1 MATLKEPFNPHT
13 FEAMCEGNI
22 FVAIR
27 YADLG
32 MRVFPCDNRPDYA
45 TRPGTPSKRP
55 LVKWKDEA
63 TINRDQIIS
72 WWTTWPNALVGLVMG
87 ELVWCVDC
95 DRHDAQADG
104 VSAFARL
111 IQENGGAFPDPV
123 PYSHT
128 ISDGQHFFFAL
139 PEGFIPTNSRGR
151 LPVGVDVRGLGG
163 FVVAPGSECS
173 FGGWRETGA
182 RLADLVEAGAVPQA
196 PDWLLEMI
204 RLAAPARLSEMAKP
218 AGAISTS
225 FQVEPSAPDRD
236 ELIDALSYVPAHD
249 RQTWVTFG
257 AALHDTGAPWAREI
271 WDGWSQTSNKFN
283 AADQEQTWRSFARP
297 YSGSRATVGSIFHAA
312 KQHGYARPFTG
323 LPDMPPWDGV
333 TRGAKLIAS
342 NTTEPVTSAAGAA
355 ASTGFEFVAYPWPD
369 PALLPR
375 RRWVYGNHLIRGFIS
390 VTVAPGGVGKS
401 SLTMV
406 EALAM
411 ASNRPLLGIAPA
423 ERKALNVALWNGE
436 DPIDELERRMAG
448 AVRHYG
454 IDQATCPGGLFLLSG
469 RDQPIVIAEMVKHD
483 LVVAKPMVEA
493 VKAAIVACKLDVL
506 VVDPFVRS
514 HRVSEN
520 DNNAIDVVAA
530 MWGNIANETGCAIDL
545 VHHTRK
551 GNANEPAGV
560 EAARGASSLISA
572 ARSVR
577 TLNPMSDEQ
586 ADALDVPSKERRR
599 YFNVTYGKSSM
610 SAASDEM
617 EWRQLV
623 SVGLGNFKP
632 GFDEDHVGVVAIW
645 QPTSSD
651 EQVTTDQLREIQKK
665 IGDGEWRENP
675 QSTLWAGN
683 AIAAV
688 LGLDV
693 AEKAARARVKKHLE
707 GWIKDGLL
715 AVKERKDANRMIRKF
730 VVMGRSIDHFNPKA

>member
-1 MATLKEPFNPHT
+1 MANL
-13 FEAMCEGNI
+13 
-22 FVAIR
+22 AIALR
-27 YADLG
+27 FASIG
-32 MRVFPCDNRPDYA
+32 MRVFPCDSLPDA
-45 TRPGTPSKRP
+45 KRPGVPSKAP
-55 LVKWKDEA
+55 MVKWKDEA
-63 TINRDQIIS
+63 TNNRDQIIA
-72 WWTTWPNALVGLVMG
+72 WWSRWPNALVGLVMG
-87 ELVWCVDC
+87 ENVWCVDC
-95 DRHDAQADG
+95 DRHDPAADG
-104 VSAFARL
+104 VTAFYDL
-111 IQENGGAFPDPV
+111 IERNDGVFPDRV
-123 PYSHT
+123 PSCNT
-128 ISDGQHFFFAL
+128 ISGGKHFFFGL
-139 PEGFIPTNSRGR
+139 PAGFKPNNSRGR
-151 LPVGVDVRGLGG
+151 LPAGIDVRGLGG
-163 FVVAPGSECS
+163 FVVAPGSACR
-173 FGGWRETGA
+173 FGSWTDADGSLSEMVET
-182 RLADLVEAGAVPQA
+182 GAVPQA
-196 PDWLLEMI
+196 PDWLLDLI
-204 RLAAPARLSEMAKP
+204 RPAKLSEQALATINP
-218 AGAISTS
+218 SRISI
-225 FQVEPSAPDRD
+225 EPPTLDQE
-236 ELIDALSYVPAHD
+236 ELIDAISRVPADD

-257 AALHDTGAPWAREI
+257 AALHDTGAPWARGV
-271 WDGWSQTSNKFN
+271 WDAWSQTSPKFN
-283 AADQEQTWRSFARP
+283 AADQERTWRGFGANN
-297 YSGSRATVGSIFHAA
+297 YTGTKATVGSIFHAA
-312 KQHGYARPFTG
+312 KQHGYERRGKFSEMA
-323 LPDMPPWDGV
+323 PWDGV
-333 TRGAKLIAS
+333 LRGPGFAQT
-342 NTTEPVTSAAGAA
+342 NTTDPV
-355 ASTGFEFVAYPWPD
+355 ASKPAPTGFKFVEYPWPD
-369 PALLPR
+369 PSTLPR
-375 RRWVYGNHLIRGFIS
+375 RQWVYGTHLIRGFIS

-411 ASNRPLLGIAPA
+411 ASNRPLLGTAPA

-448 AVRHYG
+448 AALHYG
-454 IDQATCPGGLFLLSG
+454 INETSCPGGLYMLSG

-493 VKAAIVACKLDVL
+493 VKAAIIKNKLDVL

-551 GNANEPAGV
+551 GNGEPAGV
-560 EAARGASSLISA
+560 DAARGASSLISA

-577 TLNPMSDEQ
+577 TLNPMNDEQ
-586 ADALDVPSKERRR
+586 AEVLGVPPKERRR

-645 QPTSSD
+645 QPTTSD
-651 EQVTTDQLREIQKK
+651 DQVTTDQLREIQKK

-693 AEKAARARVKKHLE
+693 AEKAARARVKKHLD

-715 AVKERKDANRMIRKF
+715 AIEERKDGNRMMRKF

>member
-1 MATLKEPFNPHT
+1 MANL
-13 FEAMCEGNI
+13 
-22 FVAIR
+22 AIALR
-27 YADLG
+27 FASIG
-32 MRVFPCDNRPDYA
+32 MRVFPCDSLPDA
-45 TRPGTPSKRP
+45 KRPGVPSKAP
-55 LVKWKDEA
+55 MVKWKDEA
-63 TINRDQIIS
+63 TNNRDQIIA
-72 WWTTWPNALVGLVMG
+72 WWSRWPNALVGLVMG
-87 ELVWCVDC
+87 ENVWCVDC
-95 DRHDAQADG
+95 DRHDPAADG
-104 VSAFARL
+104 VTAFYDL
-111 IQENGGAFPDPV
+111 IERNDGVFPDRV
-123 PYSHT
+123 PSCNT
-128 ISDGQHFFFAL
+128 ISGGKHFFFGL
-139 PEGFIPTNSRGR
+139 PAGFKPNNSRGR
-151 LPVGVDVRGLGG
+151 LPAGIDVRGLGG
-163 FVVAPGSECS
+163 FVVAPGSACR
-173 FGGWRETGA
+173 FGSWTDADGSLSEMVET
-182 RLADLVEAGAVPQA
+182 GAVPQA
-196 PDWLLEMI
+196 PDWLLDLI
-204 RLAAPARLSEMAKP
+204 RPAKLSEIATLK
-218 AGAISTS
+218 IENNSHRN
-225 FQVEPSAPDRD
+225 QVEPPALDRD
-236 ELIDALSYVPAHD
+236 ELIQALSYVSADD

-257 AALHDTGAPWAREI
+257 AALYDTGASWAREV
-271 WDGWSQTSNKFN
+271 WDGWSGRSHKFN
-283 AADQEQTWRSFARP
+283 AADQDRTWKGFGANK
-297 YSGSRATVGSIFHAA
+297 YSGTRATVGSIFHAA

-333 TRGAKLIAS
+333 TRGAKLIS
-342 NTTEPVTSAAGAA
+342 PNTTEPVTSAS
-355 ASTGFEFVAYPWPD
+355 ASTGFKFVEYPWPD
-369 PALLPR
+369 PSTLPR
-375 RRWVYGNHLIRGFIS
+375 RQWVYGTHLIRGFIS

-411 ASNRPLLGIAPA
+411 ASNRPLLGVAPA

-454 IDQATCPGGLFLLSG
+454 IDETTCPGGLFLLSG

-493 VKAAIVACKLDVL
+493 VKAAIIKNKLDVL

-551 GNANEPAGV
+551 GNGEPAGV
-560 EAARGASSLISA
+560 DAARGASSLISA

-577 TLNPMSDEQ
+577 TLNPMTDEQ
-586 ADALDVPSKERRR
+586 ADVLGVPVRERRR

-632 GFDEDHVGVVAIW
+632 GFDEDHVGVVTIW
-645 QPTSSD
+645 QPTTSD
-651 EQVTTDQLREIQKK
+651 DQVTTKQLREIQKK

-693 AEKAARARVKKHLE
+693 AEKAARARVKKNLD

-715 AVKERKDANRMIRKF
+715 AIEEKRDETRRVRKF
-730 VVMGRSIDHFNPKA
+730 VVMGRSIDHFNPRA